1 LVKERVDVF
10 SQLAPMISFF
20 AEGMPEIS
28 PESLKVKNVEE
39 EEVKKI
45 LQFSLWRLEAQR
57 LWGRDPLNELFVNLA
72 ESLGLKLRDVLA
84 PIFVAI
90 SGKPVA
96 PPLFDSMAILGPDI
110 CRARLRHAVNILG
123 GVSKKQVKR
132 LEKEY
137 KDL

>member
-1 LVKERVDVF
+1 
-10 SQLAPMISFF
+10 
-20 AEGMPEIS
+20 MPEIS
-28 PESLKVKNVEE
+28 SESLKVKNVEE
-39 EEVKKI
+39 EDVKKI
-45 LQFSLWRLEAQR
+45 LQFSLWRLEAQT
-57 LWGRDPLNELFVNLA
+57 LWERDPLKQLFNDLA
-72 ESLGLKLRDVLA
+72 ESLGLKIRDVLA

-110 CRARLRHAVNILG
+110 CRARLRHALNTLG

-137 KDL
+137 KEL